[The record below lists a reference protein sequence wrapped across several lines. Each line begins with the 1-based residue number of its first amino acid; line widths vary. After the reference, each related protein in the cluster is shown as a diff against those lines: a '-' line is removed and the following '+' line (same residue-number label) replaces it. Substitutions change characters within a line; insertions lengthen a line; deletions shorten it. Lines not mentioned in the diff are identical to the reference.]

1 LTHGVLPAGGLRFAP
16 LFAIPELK
24 RSEEVTGDDG
34 LPTDW
39 DTIAAEVDATFAQQ
53 SLGECANSVGCWSF
67 PMLTAVPS
75 RPHAVPPCAER
86 SRSPGPAN
94 PAPLMSEADYREST
108 ITTLM
113 QVMSFPRDRAISL
126 LRQHNFDL
134 EEVIARLL
142 P

>member
-1 LTHGVLPAGGLRFAP
+1 MLAASS
-16 LFAIPELK
+16 A
-24 RSEEVTGDDG
+24 DG
-34 LPTDW
+34 RTLSP
-39 DTIAAEVDATFAQQ
+39 
-53 SLGECANSVGCWSF
+53 
-67 PMLTAVPS
+67 
-75 RPHAVPPCAER
+75 PHAVLPGAER

-94 PAPLMSEADYREST
+94 PTPVMSEADYREST

-113 QVMSFPRDRAISL
+113 QMMSFPRDRAVSL